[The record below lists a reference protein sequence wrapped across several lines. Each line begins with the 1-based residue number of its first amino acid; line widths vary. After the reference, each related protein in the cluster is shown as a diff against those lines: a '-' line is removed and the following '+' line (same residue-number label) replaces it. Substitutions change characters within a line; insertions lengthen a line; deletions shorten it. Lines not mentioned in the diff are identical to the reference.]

1 MDLDSD
7 PVSSF
12 WGSAILLALF
22 RSRGYLREAQASRPV
37 TSSTSPPPR
46 ASLCVVRMLH
56 RSGCDHLFRE
66 STSYTSIGIISNP
79 LDCLHGYM
87 RAASRIE

>member
-22 RSRGYLREAQASRPV
+22 AAEVISAKRK
-37 TSSTSPPPR
+37 PPDR
-46 ASLCVVRMLH
+46 
-56 RSGCDHLFRE
+56 
-66 STSYTSIGIISNP
+66 
-79 LDCLHGYM
+79 
-87 RAASRIE
+87 